1 MLLVF
6 RKFQLINYSVL
17 FWKLNPEVGALLS
30 NWR

>member
-6 RKFQLINYSVL
+6 RIFQLINYSVL

-30 NWR
+30 NWH